1 MEVALLQ
8 LYHFRLKAYNFP
20 QVRDLAFQRRVHT
33 GAGRY
38 TYMSHGGEIDLPDAY
53 LDHDFQIDLDNLEAG
68 VCVACSIE
76 GRKLRYLELVVNGN
90 ENWDGTEPG
99 WRLLDGR

>member
-38 TYMSHGGEIDLPDAY
+38 TYMSHGGEIDLPGIYRTVPPDQSQKQTHLAQA
-53 LDHDFQIDLDNLEAG
+53 L
-68 VCVACSIE
+68 S
-76 GRKLRYLELVVNGN
+76 
-90 ENWDGTEPG
+90 
-99 WRLLDGR
+99 